1 MIQTLAAYFI
11 DAQSD
16 KNKSAHK
23 NSRANLWSTLSWAK
37 DDPKKGHR
45 LSLQVHGT
53 TITKQ

>member
-1 MIQTLAAYFI
+1 MIQTLTAYFI
-11 DAQSD
+11 DAQSG

-37 DDPKKGHR
+37 DDPKTGHR